1 MKLYR
6 VTFDDQPTYVEAR
19 YFAEA
24 IELWSCHMAK
34 EQGADWDGD
43 EEPEEVALVHDEA
56 VVRRLP

>member
-1 MKLYR
+1 MKLYLVR
-6 VTFDDQPTYVEAR
+6 WDGMPTYVEALS
-19 YFAEA
+19 FAEA